1 MPNQKRKYRLIA
13 FLLAI
18 AALVLQCLSLTR
30 FKGDASMLVYLFSE
44 WFLVLGSL
52 LLAIALLKDGLR
64 AIGMDPRY
72 GMRLYLPGAAI
83 GAGMFLL
90 FVIVALLLGGYS
102 IGINPAGVDWP
113 MIILFMIA
121 FVGQSA
127 FEEVFS
133 RGFLLYWLK
142 TKIGTI
148 GAVLVT
154 ATIFSL
160 MHIPN
165 GHTTV
170 LSVLNIFLVGVFYG
184 LLVLR
189 TGSLWMACGA
199 HFAWNFLETNV
210 FLVPNSGNAVTTGI
224 FKLTPLAENELLIG
238 KEFGPE
244 GSLTVSIIHLLA
256 ILLLALSFKKTR
268 SNPAAA
274 SQAAPSE
281 EAA

>member
-1 MPNQKRKYRLIA
+1 MPNQKKKYRLIA

-52 LLAIALLKDGLR
+52 LLAMALLNDGLR
-64 AIGMDPRY
+64 AIGMDPRH
-72 GMRLYLPGAAI
+72 GLRLYLPGAAI

-127 FEEVFS
+127 FEEIFS

-142 TKIGTI
+142 TKIGAI

-170 LSVLNIFLVGVFYG
+170 LSVLNLFLVGVFYG
-184 LLVLR
+184 LMVLR

-256 ILLLALSFKKTR
+256 ILLLALSFMKAK

>member
-18 AALVLQCLSLTR
+18 AALVLQCLSLVR

-52 LLAIALLKDGLR
+52 LLAMALLNDGLR

-72 GMRLYLPGAAI
+72 GLRLYLPGAAI

-127 FEEVFS
+127 FEEIFS

-142 TKIGTI
+142 TKIGAI

-165 GHTTV
+165 GHTTM
-170 LSVLNIFLVGVFYG
+170 LSVLNLFLVGVFTA
-184 LLVLR
+184 LWSCVLI
-189 TGSLWMACGA
+189 LCGWPVA
-199 HFAWNFLETNV
+199 HILPGIFLKPMS
-210 FLVPNSGNAVTTGI
+210 FLYPIVGMPLRPASSSSPWQKTSFSSARNSGRKA
-224 FKLTPLAENELLIG
+224 
-238 KEFGPE
+238 
-244 GSLTVSIIHLLA
+244 H
-256 ILLLALSFKKTR
+256 
-268 SNPAAA
+268 
-274 SQAAPSE
+274 
-281 EAA
+281 